1 MSELTPQEICE
12 SLLGLS
18 IHAIEI
24 NTDDEFILFT
34 LDNGRE
40 LEFTGDGLEMFVS
53 NSPQTDS

>member
-1 MSELTPQEICE
+1 MTDRTPQEICE

-34 LDNGRE
+34 LNNGRE

-53 NSPQTDS
+53 NSPQIDS